1 METWWDTKSRLS
13 IKQKVYLNKSPVDYV
28 SRPISCRL
36 TNKVKKE
43 PQAEEMSK
51 IWRWRCVFETFFCVW
66 WSCCLSCLWRQ
77 WYVCKCPPDL
87 NELIIRHSSGY
98 RHCQSLKTP
107 VKEPWSCGEYLGDFQ
122 MGKRE
127 TTFINTVRT
136 VEEKRNSDAELFKV
150 TVKRRWNQ
158 CLLCP
163 CERGS
168 HRGNDQNLLIVSQ
181 RKCNMN

>member
-28 SRPISCRL
+28 SRPISYRL

-122 MGKRE
+122 MGKRKPRLSTRSGRLRKKE
-127 TTFINTVRT
+127 IQTLSCSRSQWNVGEINVYC
-136 VEEKRNSDAELFKV
+136 VLVSAAV
-150 TVKRRWNQ
+150 TEVMIRI
-158 CLLCP
+158 C
-163 CERGS
+163 
-168 HRGNDQNLLIVSQ
+168 
-181 RKCNMN
+181 